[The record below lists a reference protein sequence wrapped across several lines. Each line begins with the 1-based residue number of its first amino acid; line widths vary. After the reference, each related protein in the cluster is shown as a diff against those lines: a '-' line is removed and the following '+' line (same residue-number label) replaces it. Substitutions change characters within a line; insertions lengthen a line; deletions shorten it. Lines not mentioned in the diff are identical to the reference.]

1 MAACLTGIPKAGKAT
16 ASEPFWHI
24 QKPFWR
30 ATWQA
35 ALLSGSSPQDR
46 VNVLP
51 QDARQSLMQK
61 SETNLA
67 AYIS

>member
-1 MAACLTGIPKAGKAT
+1 MAACLTGIPKAGKAA

-35 ALLSGSSPQDR
+35 ILLSGSSPQDSMS
-46 VNVLP
+46 VLS
-51 QDARQSLMQK
+51 QDAQQSLMQK

-67 AYIS
+67 A